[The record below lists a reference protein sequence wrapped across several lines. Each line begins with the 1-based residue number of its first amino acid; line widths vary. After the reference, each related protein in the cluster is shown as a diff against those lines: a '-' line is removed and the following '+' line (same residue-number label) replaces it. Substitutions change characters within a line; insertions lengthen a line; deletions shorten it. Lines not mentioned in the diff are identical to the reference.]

1 VHESRLA
8 KHAERGNIC
17 VKLAANNT
25 SIQQDLDKVK
35 TGFKALK
42 HHMRTLSRQT
52 ISSNVASDSLE
63 VSLQLAKTKYGL
75 NLVGSAKMTLVEGVK
90 RMPAALRASF
100 AKKDLVAAAVMTGRI
115 DSKYNQFPNGKV
127 IIEGVKCD
135 ITGEEWKKIESTFTK
150 YHLETTAKGMIAE
163 KSYDDDGFIHDK
175 ALNGDE
181 FKRDFGISQ
190 EQRQRCKILSH
201 PTQRAKRKAHAEK
214 ARLKALILHQKPSIE
229 IGRAIALNK
238 IAEEKLHALAGRDAS
253 QIGGNS

>member
-1 VHESRLA
+1 MPQGGVVTKSLESVLSHDGGTEQLAANVHESRLA

-127 IIEGVKCD
+127 IIEGVKRD

-163 KSYDDDGFIHDK
+163 KSYDDDGFIRDK

-190 EQRQRCKILSH
+190 ER
-201 PTQRAKRKAHAEK
+201 
-214 ARLKALILHQKPSIE
+214 
-229 IGRAIALNK
+229 
-238 IAEEKLHALAGRDAS
+238 
-253 QIGGNS
+253 